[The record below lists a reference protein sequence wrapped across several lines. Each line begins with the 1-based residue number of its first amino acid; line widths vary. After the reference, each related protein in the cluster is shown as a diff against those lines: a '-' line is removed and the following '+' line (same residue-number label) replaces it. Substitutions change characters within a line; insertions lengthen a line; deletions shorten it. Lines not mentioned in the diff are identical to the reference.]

1 MKKVLIPTS
10 LNPVAK
16 ELLKAH
22 GDYAVAQKIAADIQ
36 ARVAFHIEL

>member
-10 LNPVAK
+10 RAT
-16 ELLKAH
+16 LKVDPPA
-22 GDYAVAQKIAADIQ
+22 DDAVVQKIAADIQ